1 MIMIEQRIAQPS
13 TSQINT
19 HIIVIIMD
27 DIHQPM
33 GFSKKY
39 LLRLSCRQI
48 SPWIQCCDAIP
59 AVVDSSGCWANTT
72 VGDFI
77 DKWGLL

>member
-33 GFSKKY
+33 GFSKKC
-39 LLRLSCRQI
+39 LSHSPCRQI
-48 SPWIQCCDAIP
+48 PPWIQCCDAIP
-59 AVVDSSGCWANTT
+59 AVVDSGGCWANTT